1 MAVFEVEL
9 WPECLCPSKFTCGN
23 LSPQGDGGA
32 VVKGPLA
39 SAGDERART
48 QSPGQQ
54 ESLEKAC

>member
-39 SAGDERART
+39 SAGDVRDKG
-48 QSPGQQ
+48 SVPG
-54 ESLEKAC
+54 S